1 MLPETIIMERI
12 LLCSFKQ
19 GNTDRKRTRNQN
31 HAFLAKKGMAQSH
44 SRIYMKYFCIGRFF
58 EVLAGSLIDISCYGC
73 LRSRTLR
80 QLQQTHP

>member
-12 LLCSFKQ
+12 LFCSFKQ
-19 GNTDRKRTRNQN
+19 GNIDRKRTRNQN

-58 EVLAGSLIDISCYGC
+58 EVLVGSLIDISCYGC